1 MKLLVRFMSLII
13 VGFIISISLVY
24 LININIMKNEMDN
37 AAKISIDACQNIIR
51 SKLIDKYLSLNETDY
66 VIYDDESYKQY
77 FLTSFYGLV
86 ANKDIYNIDVYTNYN
101 KGLIGVIVH
110 NNYSNFLKD
119 LKLINIVE
127 VSE

>member
-1 MKLLVRFMSLII
+1 
-13 VGFIISISLVY
+13 
-24 LININIMKNEMDN
+24 MKNEMDN
-37 AAKISIDACQNIIR
+37 ATKISIDACQNIIK
-51 SKLIDKYLSLNETDY
+51 SKLIDEYLSLNGTDY
-66 VIYDDESYKQY
+66 EIYNDDSYKEY

-86 ANKDIYNIDVYTNYN
+86 ANKDIYNVDVYTDYN